1 MTIFSVSK
9 SATLALK
16 DLLMKKIP
24 KKGKRCVFLTFF
36 LRLKRDMNTR
46 YKYEGMCYW

>member
-24 KKGKRCVFLTFF
+24 KKREAVRVPHL
-36 LRLKRDMNTR
+36 LPPAQ
-46 YKYEGMCYW
+46 EGHEHEIQV